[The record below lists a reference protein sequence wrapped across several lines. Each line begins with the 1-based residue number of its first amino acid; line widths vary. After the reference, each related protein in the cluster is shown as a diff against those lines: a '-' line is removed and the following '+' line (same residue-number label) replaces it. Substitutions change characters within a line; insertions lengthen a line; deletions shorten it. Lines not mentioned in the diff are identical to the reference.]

1 LQSGKKRY
9 GRQQQ
14 KNGSGERGERSGA
27 EKSSRV
33 VAVVREDVV
42 DVHVQIILLLLLIMM
57 VFCGG
62 GTAVS
67 AAENKSKFVAGK
79 IKSVPSRRKTTTRT
93 TTKSYL
99 GTNNNRNSPLE
110 NAKDR
115 LEVACVQRNR
125 GINVSREEK
134 EEVEALLRS
143 VERYQEEEE
152 DKKEEDIERLASGC
166 WRVIYSTAPPPS
178 NGQLVGPIVG
188 TAFQSIEMKNKTY
201 ENVLALGN
209 WLTLRLKA
217 TYEIMEGDGARWTVT
232 FRTIQV
238 ELFEKKDPVFVKEF
252 PKGTTRE
259 WLTTFQDDEWRIVRA
274 GRTEEELTKNVFV
287 MRREK
292 PWWET

>member
-1 LQSGKKRY
+1 
-9 GRQQQ
+9 
-14 KNGSGERGERSGA
+14 
-27 EKSSRV
+27 
-33 VAVVREDVV
+33 
-42 DVHVQIILLLLLIMM
+42 MM
-57 VFCGG
+57 FCGV
-62 GTAVS
+62 TAVS
-67 AAENKSKFVAGK
+67 ENKSIVATGK
-79 IKSVPSRRKTTTRT
+79 ISRRRKTPSTTTRGVVWKRSPSVRSGGSGSSSAEEAKT
-93 TTKSYL
+93 SYL

-125 GINVSREEK
+125 GIDVSREEK
-134 EEVEALLRS
+134 EEVEALIRS
-143 VERYQEEEE
+143 VERYREE
-152 DKKEEDIERLASGC
+152 DKEEDIERLASGC

-178 NGQLVGPIVG
+178 NGQLVGPIIG

>member
-1 LQSGKKRY
+1 
-9 GRQQQ
+9 
-14 KNGSGERGERSGA
+14 
-27 EKSSRV
+27 
-33 VAVVREDVV
+33 
-42 DVHVQIILLLLLIMM
+42 MM
-57 VFCGG
+57 FCGA
-62 GTAVS
+62 TVFS
-67 AAENKSKFVAGK
+67 AAENTSIVVAGK
-79 IKSVPSRRKTTTRT
+79 INRVPSRRKATTTRT
-93 TTKSYL
+93 TRVVVCGSGSGSAKEEEDAQKTSYL

-134 EEVEALLRS
+134 EEVEALIQS
-143 VERYQEEEE
+143 VERYREEED

>member
-1 LQSGKKRY
+1 
-9 GRQQQ
+9 
-14 KNGSGERGERSGA
+14 
-27 EKSSRV
+27 
-33 VAVVREDVV
+33 
-42 DVHVQIILLLLLIMM
+42 MM
-57 VFCGG
+57 FCGV
-62 GTAVS
+62 TAVS
-67 AAENKSKFVAGK
+67 ENKSIVATGK
-79 IKSVPSRRKTTTRT
+79 ISRRWKTPSTTTRGVVRKRSPSVRSSSSSAEEAKT
-93 TTKSYL
+93 SYL

-125 GINVSREEK
+125 GIDVSREEK
-134 EEVEALLRS
+134 EEVEALIRS
-143 VERYQEEEE
+143 VERYREE
-152 DKKEEDIERLASGC
+152 DKEEDIERLASGC

-178 NGQLVGPIVG
+178 NGQLVGPIIG

>member
-1 LQSGKKRY
+1 M
-9 GRQQQ
+9 
-14 KNGSGERGERSGA
+14 
-27 EKSSRV
+27 
-33 VAVVREDVV
+33 VREDVV
-42 DVHVQIILLLLLIMM
+42 DVHVQIILLLLIMM

-93 TTKSYL
+93 TTTRKKSYL

-134 EEVEALLRS
+134 EEVEALVRS

-217 TYEIMEGDGARWTVT
+217 TYEIKEGDGARWTVT

-274 GRTEEELTKNVFV
+274 GRTEGELTKNVFV